1 MDSALLAGSRTT
13 VIVTILLYF
22 AATMY
27 LGYKGRTK
35 KSGDGELKD
44 WAVAGRNVGAIVLG
58 LAWSATY
65 FSSYAVLGVS
75 GQAYTEGLSVM
86 NLATAYFVPTA
97 VIMYVMGAAINILGR
112 KNSYMSVGDLLE
124 DRYESEMGKV
134 AYYCNYG
141 SLFRILYGDTVDR
154 SCRCS

>member
-1 MDSALLAGSRTT
+1 MDNALLAGSRTT

-65 FSSYAVLGVS
+65 FSSYAVLGV
-75 GQAYTEGLSVM
+75 
-86 NLATAYFVPTA
+86 
-97 VIMYVMGAAINILGR
+97 
-112 KNSYMSVGDLLE
+112 
-124 DRYESEMGKV
+124 
-134 AYYCNYG
+134 
-141 SLFRILYGDTVDR
+141 
-154 SCRCS
+154 